1 MTGTYD
7 PSQQREFRC
16 GHCNGR
22 IVIPI
27 DLPPTTGPCPHCG
40 GVITSPA
47 PPSRGLVPFT
57 TTAVPAAPAIPVQPQ
72 AQPQPQP
79 VPVPVPVPQPPPQV
93 VTPVPA
99 QQIAPAPPPSAPA
112 QIPVTLAPPPALAP
126 PVQVQL
132 QPPLSAPP
140 VQPQI
145 VPPVQQPVAA
155 PVQPAQPAAAP
166 AKPAVVPDEAPPVSQ
181 PKTASLP
188 KGSRRG
194 LIPALLVMLVL
205 IGILGAGAIYFLDT
219 YYGKTTPPLGQVS
232 ANPGETPRP
241 NNEEEYLRTG
251 WQREAYK
258 VLRGYVDA
266 TTPDAKAPYI
276 VGGKQEVPKLNEFY
290 GGSRIDDS
298 DTLAEAFS
306 AYELSMEDRKRGL
319 FLMIYDQPPQFEM
332 REFFRP
338 LASLEVQ
345 YGLQDADMLLASV
358 AQASNFAM
366 EPVRVQA
373 FFKRFPDGLRLD
385 WDMFAQTKYRSLRSF
400 VESASPGQKAVFRV
414 FVVEDVGEEGKS
426 SSGIRTYRIADPA
439 TTSDSARIR
448 VKVDSEPGH
457 ALSSINWRGTKDSR
471 PQTRTAT
478 VELEWVGT
486 DDPQLTISRFI
497 CWEFLGLGGHEG
509 EQASSK

>member
-7 PSQQREFRC
+7 PYQQREFRC

-47 PPSRGLVPFT
+47 PPHHP
-57 TTAVPAAPAIPVQPQ
+57 PAASPSGAAPVQQ
-72 AQPQPQP
+72 
-79 VPVPVPVPQPPPQV
+79 VPVPVPAQPQPPVQPVQ
-93 VTPVPA
+93 PVP
-99 QQIAPAPPPSAPA
+99 QITPPV
-112 QIPVTLAPPPALAP
+112 QPPPAVQAP
-126 PVQVQL
+126 VQMPQVQL
-132 QPPLSAPP
+132 QPPPAAPSP
-140 VQPQI
+140 A
-145 VPPVQQPVAA
+145 VPAQAPAQPVVVPA
-155 PVQPAQPAAAP
+155 PAPPAQPAATAAP
-166 AKPAVVPDEAPPVSQ
+166 ARPAGVLAESAPASPA
-181 PKTASLP
+181 KTSSASLP
-188 KGSRRG
+188 KSGRRG
-194 LIPALLVMLVL
+194 LIPALLLMLVL
-205 IGILGAGAIYFLDT
+205 IGALGAGGVYFLNT

-232 ANPGETPRP
+232 ATPGETPRP
-241 NNEEEYLRTG
+241 NNEEEYLRSG

-276 VGGKQEVPKLNEFY
+276 VGGKEEVPKLGEFY
-290 GGSRIDDS
+290 GGGRIDDS
-298 DTLAEAFS
+298 DTPAEAFS

-385 WDMFAQTKYRSLRSF
+385 WDMFAQTKYRSLRAF
-400 VESASPGQKAVFRV
+400 VESPTPGQKAVFRV

-426 SSGIRTYRIADPA
+426 ASGIRTYRIADPA
-439 TTSDSARIR
+439 TTSDSTRIR
-448 VKVDSEPGH
+448 VKVDSEPGR
-457 ALSSINWRGTKDSR
+457 ALSSINWRGSKDSR

-478 VELEWVGT
+478 LELEWVGK
-486 DDPQLTISRFI
+486 DDPQLSVSRFI
-497 CWEFLGLGGHEG
+497 CWEFLGLGGHESAAVG
-509 EQASSK
+509 K

>member
-47 PPSRGLVPFT
+47 PPSRGPMPFP
-57 TTAVPAAPAIPVQPQ
+57 TTAVPAPSQPQ
-72 AQPQPQP
+72 APPQPQP
-79 VPVPVPVPQPPPQV
+79 VPQMA
-93 VTPVPA
+93 TPVPS
-99 QQIAPAPPPSAPA
+99 QQIAPPPPPPSPA
-112 QIPVTLAPPPALAP
+112 QVPATLGPPPA
-126 PVQVQL
+126 QVQL

-145 VPPVQQPVAA
+145 SPPVQQPVAA
-155 PVQPAQPAAAP
+155 AAPVQPVQQPAAAP
-166 AKPAVVPDEAPPVSQ
+166 AKPAVVPEEAPPATQ

-188 KGSRRG
+188 KSSRRG

-205 IGILGAGAIYFLDT
+205 IGILGAGTIYFLDT

-232 ANPGETPRP
+232 ATPGETPRP

-258 VLRGYVDA
+258 VLRGYIDA

-276 VGGKQEVPKLNEFY
+276 VGGKQEIPKLNEFY
-290 GGSRIDDS
+290 GGGRIDDS
-298 DTLAEAFS
+298 DTPAEAFS

-319 FLMIYDQPPQFEM
+319 FLMIYDQPPQFDM

-345 YGLQDADMLLASV
+345 NRLEDADMLLASV

-400 VESASPGQKAVFRV
+400 VEAASPGQKAVFRV

-448 VKVDSEPGH
+448 VKVDSEAGH

-497 CWEFLGLGGHEG
+497 CWEFLGLGGQEG
-509 EQASSK
+509 AAGASK